1 MKDIFAIKKLDLLI
15 SLYVFCVMVAE
26 LMGNKTFPLGSI
38 GGFPLNASVA
48 IFVIPILFSIND
60 VITEVYGAE
69 RTRSVVGA
77 GLIVIICLI
86 LFSLLAT
93 ALPPSTRSQPM
104 EAEYDSVFLV
114 SVRISIASL
123 IAFLSAHLMDIAI
136 FSKLRE
142 KLGEQGLWLR
152 NNLSNFI
159 AQFFDTFIFIT
170 LAFYALNKSFEA
182 NALFLAGL
190 ILPYWL
196 LKCLLSVVETPLV
209 YLGVRWLK
217 KD

>member
-1 MKDIFAIKKLDLLI
+1 MKDIFAIKKLDMLI
-15 SLYVFCVMVAE
+15 ALYVFCVMVAE
-26 LMGNKTFPLGSI
+26 IMGSKTFPLGSI

-60 VITEVYGAE
+60 IITEVYGPK
-69 RTRSVVGA
+69 RTRSVMGA
-77 GLIVIICLI
+77 GLLVIVCLI

-93 ALPPSTRSQPM
+93 SLPPSTRSQPM
-104 EAEYDSVFLV
+104 EAAYDSIFLV
-114 SVRISIASL
+114 TVRISIASL
-123 IAFLSAHLMDIAI
+123 IAFASAHLLDIAI

-142 KLGEQGLWLR
+142 RLGKQGLWLR

-159 AQFFDTFIFIT
+159 AQFFDTFIFISV
-170 LAFYALNKSFEA
+170 AFYALNKSVEA